1 MLEKLN
7 LILSQSKQFMRITH
21 QKKLTK
27 EIILNSI
34 NTLEFPKDLIT
45 KDDLNLLEN
54 SDEKEEYFNIN
65 QYLKEPLIEKPL
77 NTMVFYHWFCINGF
91 CPKTSVNKLD
101 NKKISLNANS
111 KNDTNININNK
122 LIKEN
127 HDLIIKL
134 TKNISKELV
143 SFAINFEKIFQ
154 NVIKDEFITDNN
166 NKEISFEIKKE
177 MEINAIII
185 KSEPEIVQLFPYL
198 IAFLEENIKN
208 KEIMKKPKIQ
218 YIILYHLKCIS
229 VNKYF
234 DLIVYINNI
243 LEILM
248 TLLLYSNN
256 IDDNIIKNSI
266 KVKNE
271 IIKFL
276 NDLMQNV
283 QFNKY
288 IPDLIYSLSHFVF
301 PKDNTYSNLFKA
313 LSAIKCINSF
323 GYEYSINYIYP
334 NITSLLLYLNQPI
347 IFKYKEKII
356 SVEKKPLQQNQ
367 NQNSIN
373 NNNIQSNQNSLSQS
387 SIPIKTFTIPFSN
400 DFVIPMSVSNFVN
413 ESLIQSFG
421 LNNNNNINEKIYFKI
436 SENKGDEI
444 LCKENLISFFYIEIF
459 RTIEI
464 ALNGMK
470 ERNISEEQIEQCKNE
485 LNIIF
490 GENLVKLFF
499 DNINNEYFHW

>member
-1 MLEKLN
+1 
-7 LILSQSKQFMRITH
+7 
-21 QKKLTK
+21 
-27 EIILNSI
+27 
-34 NTLEFPKDLIT
+34 
-45 KDDLNLLEN
+45 
-54 SDEKEEYFNIN
+54 
-65 QYLKEPLIEKPL
+65 
-77 NTMVFYHWFCINGF
+77 
-91 CPKTSVNKLD
+91 
-101 NKKISLNANS
+101 
-111 KNDTNININNK
+111 
-122 LIKEN
+122 
-127 HDLIIKL
+127 
-134 TKNISKELV
+134 
-143 SFAINFEKIFQ
+143 
-154 NVIKDEFITDNN
+154 
-166 NKEISFEIKKE
+166 

-499 DNINNEYFHW
+499 DNFNI